1 MEKNLNIKN
10 PKMNERN
17 TNNQNTNRQNTDD
30 QRTKNES
37 VITSEHMKRL
47 DRTLI
52 FKGNRVEVYE
62 DVILKPDGEEVR
74 YDFVHNRSG
83 AGILLVDRA
92 FVNGEEKEELIFVK
106 QYRNTLDDYDIEIP
120 AGCQNYPEEDFKECA
135 LREAEEETGF
145 IPEKVFYITKMIAAV
160 GLFDERTAI
169 FIGTDLRTGQ
179 IKRDDDEYIELIR
192 MSLDE
197 AVRNIYEHK
206 IIDSK
211 TIIAILAYKDLKNKL
226 K

>member
-1 MEKNLNIKN
+1 MIINCVWEHNGDDSILYA
-10 PKMNERN
+10 
-17 TNNQNTNRQNTDD
+17 NNFVGAFTRGA
-30 QRTKNES
+30 S
-37 VITSEHMKRL
+37 
-47 DRTLI
+47 
-52 FKGNRVEVYE
+52 KGEA
-62 DVILKPDGEEVR
+62 ILKMPEEIRRFQLWRGE
-74 YDFVHNRSG
+74 
-83 AGILLVDRA
+83 
-92 FVNGEEKEELIFVK
+92 
-106 QYRNTLDDYDIEIP
+106 TPLDDYDIEIP

-160 GLFDERTAI
+160 GMFDEQTAI
-169 FIGTDLRTGQ
+169 FIGTDLKTGQ